1 LDLFFNDLG
10 VCAGL
15 LELAKGRYP
24 HLTAL
29 DVGCDQLTDSG
40 LAHIGVHTRLQP
52 HLCLGPLIFCVVS
65 CRVSSVQELAALRSF
80 NMWNTKVTNLGAEL
94 VQQLTGL
101 VLDDLM
107 NTSQGTYLFV
117 RK

>member
-1 LDLFFNDLG
+1 
-10 VCAGL
+10 
-15 LELAKGRYP
+15 
-24 HLTAL
+24 
-29 DVGCDQLTDSG
+29 
-40 LAHIGVHTRLQP
+40 
-52 HLCLGPLIFCVVS
+52 
-65 CRVSSVQELAALRSF
+65 VQELAALRTF
-80 NMWNTKVTNLGAEL
+80 NMWNTKVTNQGAEL

>member
-1 LDLFFNDLG
+1 
-10 VCAGL
+10 L

-24 HLTAL
+24 HLTSL

-40 LAHIGVHTRLQP
+40 LANIGE
-52 HLCLGPLIFCVVS
+52 LG
-65 CRVSSVQELAALRSF
+65 ALRHF
-80 NMWNTKVTNLGAEL
+80 NMWNTKVTNQGADL

>member
-1 LDLFFNDLG
+1 MTQASAQAFWSWPRAAIRTSRRSTWAATSSPIRVSPTSEYKLASSPI
-10 VCAGL
+10 CA
-15 LELAKGRYP
+15 
-24 HLTAL
+24 
-29 DVGCDQLTDSG
+29 S
-40 LAHIGVHTRLQP
+40 
-52 HLCLGPLIFCVVS
+52 GPLIFCVVS
-65 CRVSSVQELAALRSF
+65 CAQELAALRSF